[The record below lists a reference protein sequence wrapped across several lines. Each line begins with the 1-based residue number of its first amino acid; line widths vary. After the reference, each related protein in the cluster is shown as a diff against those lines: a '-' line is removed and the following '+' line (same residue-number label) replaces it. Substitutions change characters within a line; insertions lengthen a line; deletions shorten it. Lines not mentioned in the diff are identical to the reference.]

1 MGLPV
6 LGNKVTTA
14 SRELPAEPDLWAPVG
29 FDHLPHDLVTAFRE
43 SDWPEVRLRL
53 QTVMD
58 GMITDGPYGRELF
71 QLVLQLPI
79 GFDPVFERYRA
90 SAMVDH
96 GEWDALRNSLA
107 AQPLAAAEVL
117 GIRDIITAPVDRSSL
132 PVMSE
137 VHHKVLF
144 EAYEFQA
151 RRAMG
156 PYRHWAQRV
165 ANFYPDMLWKRGDIP
180 IGRHLRYRRLH
191 DTLALAIG
199 EAHAGRLD
207 VAQALAR
214 ESQRLGDEGE
224 PMRVVAR
231 DLSEL
236 LRVGMGEKNEFDL
249 ALPAHI
255 CSSTGPSP
263 QGVSEMLLYL
273 MPFLALREDASQ
285 EWAARLAERIAIR
298 LAAPRAELQSISWI
312 VASELR
318 AGRRGRDTE
327 LAGLLAKAR
336 RGPPGLR
343 GLPVFLSGFA
353 ERSYE
358 AFREAEHLARRAGNV
373 WLQVSA
379 MAWMLAI
386 EPQVSTARRLHKLL
400 DLTAWR
406 QPILTPPEVSADAAL
421 AMTVRGERGR
431 SILELALTAGRPA
444 VTTEVV
450 MRHLDDPNATA
461 VERAAAVEV
470 LGLVGT
476 MQARDI
482 LARLAKRNDDVG
494 RSAAK
499 LSSRPESHISLSER
513 EVEVLSL
520 AAEGLT
526 NRQIAERLYLSP
538 HTVARHLANARG
550 KLGASNRAEA
560 AVRLEKSRES

>member
-1 MGLPV
+1 MSSQ
-6 LGNKVTTA
+6 T
-14 SRELPAEPDLWAPVG
+14 LPADPDLWAPVG
-29 FDHLPHDLVTAFRE
+29 FEHLPPELVSAFRGG
-43 SDWPEVRLRL
+43 DWPQVRVRL

-58 GMITDGPYGRELF
+58 GAITDGPHGRELL
-71 QLVLQLPI
+71 QLVLQLPL

-96 GEWDALRNSLA
+96 GDWDALRNSLA
-107 AQPLAAAEVL
+107 AHPLEPTEIL
-117 GIRDIITAPVDRSSL
+117 GLRDIITAPVDRATL
-132 PVMSE
+132 PVATE
-137 VHHKVLF
+137 PHHRVLF
-144 EAYEFQA
+144 EIYEFEA

-156 PYRHWAQRV
+156 PQRHWAQRI
-165 ANFYPDMLWKRGDIP
+165 ANYYPDLLFKRDDIP

-191 DTLALAIG
+191 DTLQLAIG
-199 EAHAGRLD
+199 EAQAGRLE
-207 VAQALAR
+207 VAHALAH

-224 PMRVVAR
+224 PLRVVAR
-231 DLSEL
+231 DLAGL
-236 LRVGMGEKNEFDL
+236 VRLGMGDKHDFEL
-249 ALPAHI
+249 AFPAHA
-255 CSSTGPSP
+255 CRPTGPSP
-263 QGVSEMLLYL
+263 QGVWEMLFYL
-273 MPFLALREDASQ
+273 MPFLALREDDSLA
-285 EWAARLAERIAIR
+285 WAARVAERIAVR
-298 LAAPRAELQSISWI
+298 LAAPRAQLQAISWI
-312 VASELR
+312 VAGDLR
-318 AGRRGRDTE
+318 AGRRSRDTE
-327 LAGLLAKAR
+327 LAGLVAKAR
-336 RGPPGLR
+336 RATPGLR
-343 GLPVFLSGFA
+343 GLPVFLSGYA

-379 MAWMLAI
+379 MVWMLAI
-386 EPQVSTARRLHKLL
+386 EPESTTARRLHRLL
-400 DLTAWR
+400 DITAWR
-406 QPILTPPEVSADAAL
+406 QPILTPPDVAADAAL
-421 AMTVRGERGR
+421 AMTVTGERGR

-450 MRHLDDPNATA
+450 MRHLDDPNATSA
-461 VERAAAVEV
+461 GRTAAVDV

-499 LSSRPESHISLSER
+499 LSARAGSHSSLSER

-520 AAEGLT
+520 ASEGLT

-560 AVRLEKSRES
+560 AVRLEKSREP

>member
-1 MGLPV
+1 MP
-6 LGNKVTTA
+6 TT
-14 SRELPAEPDLWAPVG
+14 SPELPAEPDLWAPVG
-29 FDHLPHDLVTAFRE
+29 FEHLPAELVSAFRGG
-43 SDWPEVRLRL
+43 DWPEVRVRL

-58 GMITDGPYGRELF
+58 AMITDGPYGRELF
-71 QLVLQLPI
+71 QLVLQLPL

-96 GEWDALRNSLA
+96 GEWDTLRNSLA
-107 AQPLAAAEVL
+107 AQPLAPTEIL
-117 GIRDIITAPVDRSSL
+117 GLRDIITAPVDRSSL
-132 PVMSE
+132 PAVTEPHQRM
-137 VHHKVLF
+137 LF
-144 EAYEFQA
+144 EPYEFQA

-165 ANFYPDMLWKRGDIP
+165 SNYYPDLLWKRDDIP
-180 IGRHLRYRRLH
+180 IGRHLRFRRLH
-191 DTLALAIG
+191 DTLCLAIG
-199 EAHAGRLD
+199 EAHAGRLE
-207 VAQALAR
+207 VAHALAR

-224 PMRVVAR
+224 PLRVVAR
-231 DLSEL
+231 DLAEL
-236 LRVGMGEKNEFDL
+236 VRLGMGEKHEFEL
-249 ALPAHI
+249 AFPAHA
-255 CSSTGPSP
+255 CRPTGPSP
-263 QGVSEMLLYL
+263 QGVWEMLHFL
-273 MPFLALREDASQ
+273 MPFLALREDGSLA
-285 EWAARLAERIAIR
+285 WAARLAERIAVR
-298 LAAPRAELQSISWI
+298 LAAPRAELQGISWI

-318 AGRRGRDTE
+318 SGRRGRDTE
-327 LAGLLAKAR
+327 LAGLAIKAR

-343 GLPVFLSGFA
+343 GLPVFLAGYA
-353 ERSYE
+353 ERSYD

-379 MAWMLAI
+379 LVWMLAI
-386 EPQVSTARRLHKLL
+386 EPQATAARRLHRLL
-400 DLTAWR
+400 DITAWR
-406 QPILTPPEVSADAAL
+406 QPILTPPEVAADAAL
-421 AMTVRGERGR
+421 AMTVSGERGR

-450 MRHLDDPNATA
+450 IRHLDDPNVTSAARAEA
-461 VERAAAVEV
+461 VDV

-482 LARLAKRNDDVG
+482 LARLAKRNDEVG

-499 LSSRPESHISLSER
+499 LSAQAGPHISLSER

-538 HTVARHLANARG
+538 HTVARHLANARA

>member
-1 MGLPV
+1 MPISGQ
-6 LGNKVTTA
+6 
-14 SRELPAEPDLWAPVG
+14 ELPAEPDLWAPVG
-29 FDHLPHDLVTAFRE
+29 FEHLPRELVSAFRGA
-43 SDWPEVRLRL
+43 DWPQVRIRL

-71 QLVLQLPI
+71 QLVLQLPL

-96 GEWDALRNSLA
+96 GDWDALRSSLA
-107 AQPLAAAEVL
+107 AQPLEPAEVR
-117 GIRDIITAPVDRSSL
+117 GIRDIITAPVDRASL
-132 PVMSE
+132 PLMTE
-137 VHHKVLF
+137 FHHRVLF
-144 EAYEFQA
+144 ETYEFQA
-151 RRAMG
+151 RRSMG
-156 PYRHWAQRV
+156 PYRHWAQRI
-165 ANFYPDMLWKRGDIP
+165 ANYYPDLLWQRDDIP

-191 DTLALAIG
+191 DTICLAIG
-199 EAHAGRLD
+199 EAHAGRLE
-207 VAQALAR
+207 VAHALAR

-224 PMRVVAR
+224 PMRIVAR
-231 DLSEL
+231 DLAEL
-236 LRVGMGEKNEFDL
+236 VRLGMGEKREFEL
-249 ALPAHI
+249 ALPAHV
-255 CSSTGPSP
+255 CRPTGPSP
-263 QGVSEMLLYL
+263 QGVWEFLLFL
-273 MPFLALREDASQ
+273 MPFLALREDGSLG
-285 EWAARLAERIAIR
+285 WAARLAERIAVR
-298 LAAPRAELQSISWI
+298 LAAPRAELQAISWI

-327 LAGLLAKAR
+327 LAGLVAQAR
-336 RGPPGLR
+336 RSPPGLK
-343 GLPVFLSGFA
+343 GLPVFLSGYA

-379 MAWMLAI
+379 LVWMLAI
-386 EPQVSTARRLHKLL
+386 EPQGSTARRLHRLL
-400 DLTAWR
+400 DITAWR
-406 QPILTPPEVSADAAL
+406 QPVLAPPEVAADAAL
-421 AMTVRGERGR
+421 AMTVTGERGR
-431 SILELALTAGRPA
+431 SILELALTSDRPA

-450 MRHLDDPNATA
+450 MRHLDDPNVTNAART
-461 VERAAAVEV
+461 AAVDV

-499 LSSRPESHISLSER
+499 LSARAGTHLSLSER

-520 AAEGLT
+520 AADGLT

-538 HTVARHLANARG
+538 HTVARHLANARA

>member
-1 MGLPV
+1 LPTSSQELPV
-6 LGNKVTTA
+6 
-14 SRELPAEPDLWAPVG
+14 EPDLWAPVG
-29 FDHLPHDLVTAFRE
+29 FDHLPRELVSAFRDG
-43 SDWPEVRLRL
+43 DWPRVRVRL

-58 GMITDGPYGRELF
+58 GMITDGQYGRELL
-71 QLVLQLPI
+71 QLVLQLPL
-79 GFDPVFERYRA
+79 GFDPIFERYRA

-96 GEWDALRNSLA
+96 GEWDALRDSLA
-107 AQPLAAAEVL
+107 AQPLEPVEIL

-132 PVMSE
+132 PAVTEPHQRM
-137 VHHKVLF
+137 LF
-144 EAYEFQA
+144 EPYEFQA

-156 PYRHWAQRV
+156 SYRHWAQRI
-165 ANFYPDMLWKRGDIP
+165 ANYYPAMLWKREDIP

-191 DTLALAIG
+191 DTLCLAFG

-207 VAQALAR
+207 VAHALAR

-224 PMRVVAR
+224 PMRIVAR
-231 DLSEL
+231 DLAEL
-236 LRVGMGEKNEFDL
+236 VRLGMGEKHEFEL
-249 ALPAHI
+249 ALPAHV
-255 CSSTGPSP
+255 CLPTGPSP

-273 MPFLALREDASQ
+273 MPFLALREDDSLA
-285 EWAARLAERIAIR
+285 WAARLAERIAVR
-298 LAAPRAELQSISWI
+298 LAAPRAELQGISWI

-327 LAGLLAKAR
+327 LAGLLAKSR
-336 RGPPGLR
+336 RGTPGLR
-343 GLPVFLSGFA
+343 GLPVFLSGYA
-353 ERSYE
+353 ERSYD

-379 MAWMLAI
+379 LAWMLAI
-386 EPQVSTARRLHKLL
+386 EPQAVTARRLHRLL

-406 QPILTPPEVSADAAL
+406 QPILTPPDVAADAAL
-421 AMTVRGERGR
+421 AMTVSGERGR

-450 MRHLDDPNATA
+450 MRHLDDANVTSAARAEA
-461 VERAAAVEV
+461 VDV

-482 LARLAKRNDDVG
+482 LARLAKRNDEVG

-499 LSSRPESHISLSER
+499 LSAHARSHIPLSER

-520 AAEGLT
+520 AADGLT

-560 AVRLEKSRES
+560 AVRLEKSREP

>member
-1 MGLPV
+1 LPTN
-6 LGNKVTTA
+6 G
-14 SRELPAEPDLWAPVG
+14 RELPAEPDLWAPVG
-29 FDHLPHDLVTAFRE
+29 FEHLPPELVSAFRGG
-43 SDWPEVRLRL
+43 DWPQVRIRL

-58 GMITDGPYGRELF
+58 AMVTDGPYGRELF

-107 AQPLAAAEVL
+107 AHPLEPTEVL
-117 GIRDIITAPVDRSSL
+117 GLRDIITAPVDRASF
-132 PVMSE
+132 PAATE
-137 VHHKVLF
+137 PHHRLLF
-144 EAYEFQA
+144 EPYEFQA

-156 PYRHWAQRV
+156 AYRHWAQRIS
-165 ANFYPDMLWKRGDIP
+165 NYYPDLLWRRDDIP
-180 IGRHLRYRRLH
+180 IGRHLRFRRLH
-191 DTLALAIG
+191 DTLVLATG

-207 VAQALAR
+207 VAHALAR
-214 ESQRLGDEGE
+214 ESQRQGDEGE
-224 PMRVVAR
+224 PLRVVAR
-231 DLSEL
+231 DLAEL
-236 LRVGMGEKNEFDL
+236 VRLGMGEKHEFEL
-249 ALPAHI
+249 AIPAHV
-255 CSSTGPSP
+255 CRPTGPSP
-263 QGVSEMLLYL
+263 QGVWEILLFL
-273 MPFLALREDASQ
+273 MPFLALREDDSLT
-285 EWAARLAERIAIR
+285 WAARLAEGIAVR
-298 LAAPRAELQSISWI
+298 LAAPRAELQAISWI

-318 AGRRGRDTE
+318 SGRRSRDTE
-327 LAGLLAKAR
+327 LAGLVAKAR
-336 RGPPGLR
+336 RAPPGLK
-343 GLPVFLSGFA
+343 GLPAFLSA
-353 ERSYE
+353 YADRNYD

-379 MAWMLAI
+379 LVWMLAI
-386 EPQVSTARRLHKLL
+386 EPQTSTARRLHQLL
-400 DLTAWR
+400 DITAWR
-406 QPILTPPEVSADAAL
+406 RPILTPPEVAADAAL
-421 AMTVRGERGR
+421 AMTVSGERGR

-450 MRHLDDPNATA
+450 IRHLDDPNVSSAARAEA
-461 VERAAAVEV
+461 VDV

-482 LARLAKRNDDVG
+482 LARLAKRNDEVG

-499 LSSRPESHISLSER
+499 VSSHAGAQFSLSER

-520 AAEGLT
+520 AADGLT

-560 AVRLEKSRES
+560 AVRLEKSREP

>member
-1 MGLPV
+1 MS
-6 LGNKVTTA
+6 T
-14 SRELPAEPDLWAPVG
+14 SSHELPAAPDLWAPVG
-29 FDHLPHDLVTAFRE
+29 FEHLPRELVSAFRGG
-43 SDWPEVRLRL
+43 DWPQVRIRL

-58 GMITDGPYGRELF
+58 AMITDGPYGRELF
-71 QLVLQLPI
+71 QLVLQLPL
-79 GFDPVFERYRA
+79 GFDPVLERYRA

-107 AQPLAAAEVL
+107 AQPLEPIEVL

-132 PVMSE
+132 PVATE
-137 VHHKVLF
+137 FHHRVLF

-151 RRAMG
+151 RREMG
-156 PYRHWAQRV
+156 AYRHWAQRIS
-165 ANFYPDMLWKRGDIP
+165 NYYPDLLWKRDDIP

-191 DTLALAIG
+191 DTVSLAFG
-199 EAHAGRLD
+199 EAHSGRLE
-207 VAQALAR
+207 VAHALAR

-224 PMRVVAR
+224 PMRIFAR
-231 DLSEL
+231 DLADL
-236 LRVGMGEKNEFDL
+236 VRLGMGEKHEFEL
-249 ALPAHI
+249 ALPALV
-255 CSSTGPSP
+255 CRSTGPSP
-263 QGVSEMLLYL
+263 QGAWEILLFL
-273 MPFLALREDASQ
+273 MPFLALREDDSLG
-285 EWAARLAERIAIR
+285 WAARLAERIAVR
-298 LAAPRAELQSISWI
+298 LAAPRAELQAISWI

-318 AGRRGRDTE
+318 AGRRSRETE
-327 LAGLLAKAR
+327 LAGLVAKAR
-336 RGPPGLR
+336 RGTPGLR
-343 GLPVFLSGFA
+343 GLPVFLSGYA
-353 ERSYE
+353 ERNYD

-373 WLQVSA
+373 WLQISA
-379 MAWMLAI
+379 LAWMLAI
-386 EPQVSTARRLHKLL
+386 EPQSSTARRLHQLL
-400 DLTAWR
+400 DITAWR
-406 QPILTPPEVSADAAL
+406 QPILTPPEVAADAAL
-421 AMTVRGERGR
+421 AMTVTGERGR

-450 MRHLDDPNATA
+450 IRHLDDPNVTSAART
-461 VERAAAVEV
+461 AAVDV

-499 LSSRPESHISLSER
+499 LSSHAGPHIALSER

-520 AAEGLT
+520 AADGLT

-560 AVRLEKSRES
+560 AVRLEKSREP